1 MQGLDGELR
10 AAMALDALDA
20 ETKTLEIRN
29 TGGHA
34 EIRER
39 DTMWEKS
46 DMGRI
51 FAAVVEPGSVDGVAG
66 FWST

>member
-1 MQGLDGELR
+1 MNG
-10 AAMALDALDA
+10 
-20 ETKTLEIRN
+20 
-29 TGGHA
+29 
-34 EIRER
+34 

-66 FWST
+66 FGQHDRLPVMMGRSMSE